1 MEFGGVQ
8 FFSLL
13 FVKKFEKWKRK
24 TCQPSLHLFPLC
36 LLSAPE
42 EEGARGAAGGCDPGL
57 REDSHGEEQPPEG
70 SGQDGQRCTLQSL
83 WLVKPSVHYRNIGL
97 NMADDIT
104 GQLILEMTTADVD
117 VPVRVWNLSSV
128 LKFGLNFNNFICHN
142 AMWLIKL

>member
-8 FFSLL
+8 FFFLL

-57 REDSHGEEQPPEG
+57 RKDSHGEEQPPEG
-70 SGQDGQRCTLQSL
+70 PGQDGQRHSLQSL
-83 WLVKPSVHYRNIGL
+83 WLVKPSVRYRNIEL

-104 GQLILEMTTADVD
+104 QAAHIRDDYIRCERLRAC
-117 VPVRVWNLSSV
+117 
-128 LKFGLNFNNFICHN
+128 LKF
-142 AMWLIKL
+142 KLRFKVWPKFQ